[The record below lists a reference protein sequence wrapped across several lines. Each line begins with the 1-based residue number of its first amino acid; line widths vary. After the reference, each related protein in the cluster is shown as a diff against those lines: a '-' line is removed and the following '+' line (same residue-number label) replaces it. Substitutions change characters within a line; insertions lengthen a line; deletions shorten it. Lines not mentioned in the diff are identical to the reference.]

1 MGQLKSSKSHALWI
15 SPQPSHFYLPSLP
28 RLFIAG
34 HHAVYWVGSIT
45 YQEAEHGDM
54 VSQLVPHELNMPWIL
69 GQPVSSWN
77 GLMCHGSAE
86 EL

>member
-1 MGQLKSSKSHALWI
+1 MHRGSAHSRLIFICQV
-15 SPQPSHFYLPSLP
+15 YLGFSLP
-28 RLFIAG
+28 VMVQSSVMQFT
-34 HHAVYWVGSIT
+34 GSIT

-54 VSQLVPHELNMPWIL
+54 VSQLVPHELTLLNMPWIL

-77 GLMCHGSAE
+77 GLMCHGSAG